1 LGRKTASSTLE
12 ARNVEVSVVSDYV
25 RLCIGEGVTPEEAFK
40 TLRQK
45 LRASEE
51 FNIQA
56 AKK

>member
-1 LGRKTASSTLE
+1 LGRKIASAMG
-12 ARNVEVSVVSDYV
+12 ARNVEDSGVSDYV
-25 RLCIGEGVTPEEAFK
+25 RLCIVEGVTPEEAFK